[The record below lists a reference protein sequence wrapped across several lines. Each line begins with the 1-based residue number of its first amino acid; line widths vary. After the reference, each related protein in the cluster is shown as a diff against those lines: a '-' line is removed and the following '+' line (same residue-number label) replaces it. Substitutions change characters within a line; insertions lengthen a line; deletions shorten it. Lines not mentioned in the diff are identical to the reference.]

1 MIRPLPD
8 DYGPPMAKKNRVPAK
23 YRVWIDARKRH
34 KLTNAQIQMARELG
48 MNPKKFGKLD
58 NQRQEQWK
66 LPLGQFI
73 EECYLKRFG
82 KLPSEVLSIEQR
94 IKLEEK
100 KKAARREAKRLRRES
115 EAEDSK
121 APIEAAEGAPLPKD
135 CIS

>member
-1 MIRPLPD
+1 
-8 DYGPPMAKKNRVPAK
+8 MAKKTRVPVK
-23 YRVWIDARKRH
+23 YQVWIDARKRH
-34 KLTNAQIQMARELG
+34 KLTHAQIQMARELG
-48 MNPKKFGKLD
+48 MNPKNFGKLD
-58 NQRQEQWK
+58 NHRQEQWK
-66 LPLGQFI
+66 LSLGQFI
-73 EECYLKRFG
+73 EKCYLKRFG

-121 APIEAAEGAPLPKD
+121 APVEAADSVPLPKD

>member
-1 MIRPLPD
+1 
-8 DYGPPMAKKNRVPAK
+8 MAKKKRIPAK
-23 YRVWIDARKRH
+23 YQVWIDARKRH
-34 KLTNAQIQMARELG
+34 RLTHAQIQMARELG

-58 NQRQEQWK
+58 NHRQQRWK

-73 EECYLKRFG
+73 EKCYFKRFG
-82 KLPSEVLSIEQR
+82 KLPSEVPSIEQR

-121 APIEAAEGAPLPKD
+121 APMEAASKSEKP
-135 CIS
+135 